1 MGDTALRRAL
11 RPAARSVRKAQALYR
26 NALLRAGGRAPSG
39 EVRVAYGHTS
49 IPESNDAALGGIV
62 KLQSLRQ
69 VFPPSRRFNVLYLVT
84 SNLPHEA
91 VSLARAARQ
100 TGARVVVNQNGVA
113 YHAWF
118 GPGWERI
125 NEPMAQLLQ
134 LADHVFYQSTFCK
147 MSADRFLG
155 EPVGPSEVLYNAV
168 EAALQVVARVA
179 ATRPDVRLLISGEL
193 RWGPTG
199 IESRSIVTSRA
210 QQLGVL
216 ERVELLGPYSQAEAP
231 GIFQRADLL
240 LHTKYNDPCP
250 AVVLEAMA
258 SGLPVVFSASGGV
271 PELVGADA
279 GIGIPADLDWE
290 RDRPPDPSAMAAAVL
305 RVAENREALSSAARQ
320 RAVAKFDVRPWLDRH
335 QQVLESLVK

>member
-1 MGDTALRRAL
+1 
-11 RPAARSVRKAQALYR
+11 
-26 NALLRAGGRAPSG
+26 
-39 EVRVAYGHTS
+39 
-49 IPESNDAALGGIV
+49 
-62 KLQSLRQ
+62 
-69 VFPPSRRFNVLYLVT
+69 
-84 SNLPHEA
+84 
-91 VSLARAARQ
+91 
-100 TGARVVVNQNGVA
+100 
-113 YHAWF
+113 
-118 GPGWERI
+118 
-125 NEPMAQLLQ
+125 MAQLLQ

-155 EPVGPSEVLYNAV
+155 EPVGPSEVLYNAVDTERFRPEPARRDRSNLTVLLGGTQSAFYRV

-335 QQVLESLVK
+335 QQVFESLVK

>member
-62 KLQSLRQ
+62 ELQSLRQ

-168 EAALQVVARVA
+168 DTERFRPEPARRDRSNLTVLLGGTQSAFYRVEAALQVVARVA
-179 ATRPDVRLLISGEL
+179 ATRPDVRLLIS
-193 RWGPTG
+193 
-199 IESRSIVTSRA
+199 
-210 QQLGVL
+210 
-216 ERVELLGPYSQAEAP
+216 
-231 GIFQRADLL
+231 ADLL